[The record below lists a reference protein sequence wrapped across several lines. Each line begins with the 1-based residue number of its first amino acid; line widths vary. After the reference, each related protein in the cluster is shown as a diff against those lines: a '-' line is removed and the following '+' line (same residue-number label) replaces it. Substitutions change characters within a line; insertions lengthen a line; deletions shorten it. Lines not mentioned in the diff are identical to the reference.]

1 MRCRIGYRTGGE
13 EGEEGERFVT
23 GNQKTES
30 NVDNNKYK

>member
-13 EGEEGERFVT
+13 EGERFVT
-23 GNQKTES
+23 GDQKTEL